1 MPTPTHPRA
10 PSAQARLDSFPRKPL
25 VGAGALILF
34 TLGLAIFGRATGVG
48 APQPTGV
55 ATAQRTL
62 TFADRPD
69 GAVIVRI
76 AGSDQVLDIMTGQ
89 QGFLR
94 GSLRG
99 FARIRHMDGIGS
111 ALPLVLT
118 GYADGRLVLRD
129 PSTGRTQELEA
140 FGSANEAVFVH
151 LLTMAP
157 QSQTTSAAPATPT
170 QGGI

>member
-1 MPTPTHPRA
+1 MPNQTHPASNPR
-10 PSAQARLDSFPRKPL
+10 QDSFPRKPL
-25 VGAGALILF
+25 LGAGALVLF
-34 TLGLAIFGRATGVG
+34 TLGLAIYGRFTGVG

-55 ATAQRTL
+55 ATAERTF

-76 AGSDQVLDIMTGQ
+76 AGSSQVLDVMTGQ

-94 GSLRG
+94 GTLRG

-111 ALPLVLT
+111 TPPLVLT

-140 FGSANEAVFVH
+140 FGSSNEAVFVH

-157 QSQTTSAAPATPT
+157 ATRTTSAAPSTPS

>member
-1 MPTPTHPRA
+1 
-10 PSAQARLDSFPRKPL
+10 L
-25 VGAGALILF
+25 VGAGALIIF
-34 TLGLAIFGRATGVG
+34 TLGLAIFGRFTGVG

-55 ATAQRTL
+55 ATAERAF
-62 TFADRPD
+62 TFSDRPD

-76 AGSDQVLDIMTGQ
+76 AGSNQVLDVMTGQ